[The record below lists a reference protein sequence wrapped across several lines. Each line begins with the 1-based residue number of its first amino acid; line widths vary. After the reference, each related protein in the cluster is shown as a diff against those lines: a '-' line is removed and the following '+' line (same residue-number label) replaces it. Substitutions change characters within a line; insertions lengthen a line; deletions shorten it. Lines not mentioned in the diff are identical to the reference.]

1 VKSGFYA
8 NHYDEALFPLEI
20 VGDYFLAEEEQ

>member
-1 VKSGFYA
+1 MANYA
-8 NHYDEALFPLEI
+8 NHYDESLFPLKI